1 MPEEALLKALFQ
13 KYNKNARPATR
24 VVPVVNVDHSMDLIR
39 INDFVN
45 NAFSV

>member
-1 MPEEALLKALFQ
+1 MPEESLLKVLFQ

-24 VVPVVNVDHSMDLIR
+24 IVPIVNVDHSMDLIR

-45 NAFSV
+45 KSF